1 VSGFPRGLRE
11 ALSPVLKG
19 MCMGAAD
26 VVPGVSGGTMAL
38 ILGIYERLLDA
49 IRHVDLH
56 FARLVL
62 RGRLREAATH
72 ADFVFLLL
80 LGSGIFCALMFFTR
94 VVSLPR
100 LIVERPELVYS
111 LFFGL
116 IVASVAVL
124 VARLR
129 PLGAAAPGWMLL
141 GAVLG
146 LAIVNLVPMQTPTAS
161 WFIFLCGAL
170 AICAMILP
178 GVSGSFVLLVLQKYA
193 YVFDALGRLDLGVI
207 VPFALGCAT
216 GIAAFSRALGWL
228 LARYHDVTLLVI
240 VGVLTGSL
248 WSIWPFQERVYEVVR
263 GKERLI
269 GSTPTLP
276 QSWDATAWGAV
287 ALALAGVLAVG
298 ALHVVAMR
306 RRAH

>member
-1 VSGFPRGLRE
+1 MLRDL
-11 ALSPVLKG
+11 LSPVLKG

-56 FARLVL
+56 FVRRLL
-62 RGRLREAATH
+62 QGRFRDAAVHT
-72 ADFVFLLL
+72 DLVFLLL
-80 LGSGIFCALMFFTR
+80 LGSGIFASLMFFTR

-100 LIVERPELVYS
+100 LIVEQPELIYG

-116 IVASVAVL
+116 IVASIGAL

-129 PLGAAAPGWMLL
+129 PLGTGAVGWMLL
-141 GAVLG
+141 GTVLG
-146 LAIVNLVPMQTPTAS
+146 LAIVNLVPMQTPTAT

-178 GVSGSFVLLVLQKYA
+178 GVSGSFILLVLQKYA
-193 YVFDALGRLDLGVI
+193 YVFDALGRLDLTII

-216 GIAAFSRALGWL
+216 GLAAFSRVLGWL
-228 LARYHDVTLLVI
+228 LGRFHDVTLLVI
-240 VGVLTGSL
+240 VGILTGSL
-248 WSIWPFQERVYEVVR
+248 WSIWPFQERVYETVR
-263 GKERLI
+263 GKQRLI
-269 GSTPTLP
+269 GTTPVLP
-276 QSWDATAWGAV
+276 ESWDATAWGAV
-287 ALALAGVLAVG
+287 ALALAGVVAVT
-298 ALHVVAMR
+298 ALHVFATR
-306 RRAH
+306 RRPS